1 MSIKT
6 MLDDEIRSEI
16 ELLAK
21 EEIGTE
27 TYKASVDG
35 IVKLTDRLIELEKID
50 IERKNRIE
58 DRESENEFKAAQMSD
73 DKKDRVIK
81 NVINVAGIV
90 IPTVITVWGTLATFE
105 FEKEGTVTTS
115 IGRGFINKLLP
126 KK

>member
-58 DRESENEFKAAQMSD
+58 DRECENEFKAAQMSD
-73 DKKDRVIK
+73 DKKDRVVK
-81 NVINVAGIV
+81 NIINVAGIV

>member
-6 MLDDEIRSEI
+6 MLDEEIRSEI
-16 ELLAK
+16 ELLGK
-21 EEIGTE
+21 EEMGTE

-35 IVKLTDRLIELEKID
+35 LVKLMDRSIEMDKIE

-58 DRESENEFKAAQMSD
+58 DRECDIEFKSAQMSD
-73 DKKDRVIK
+73 DKKDRVVK
-81 NVINVAGIV
+81 NIINVAGIV

>member
-6 MLDDEIRSEI
+6 MLDEEIQAEI
-16 ELLAK
+16 ELLGK
-21 EEIGTE
+21 TEVGTE

-35 IVKLTDRLIELEKID
+35 LVKLMDRSIEMEKIE

-58 DRESENEFKAAQMSD
+58 DRECENEFKAAQMND
-73 DKKDRVIK
+73 DKKDRLVKNIIK
-81 NVINVAGIV
+81 VTEIA
-90 IPTVITVWGTLATFE
+90 IPIGLTVWGTLATFE